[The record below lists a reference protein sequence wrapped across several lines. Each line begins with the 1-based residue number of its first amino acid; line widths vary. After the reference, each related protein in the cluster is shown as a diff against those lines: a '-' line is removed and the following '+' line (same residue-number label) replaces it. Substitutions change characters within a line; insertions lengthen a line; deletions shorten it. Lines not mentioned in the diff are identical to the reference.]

1 MNFNE
6 LNLKQEL
13 HRAILKTGYVKAT
26 EIQQKAIPVAIDNYD
41 IIGKSHT
48 GTGKTAAFVLPILHN
63 LDVNLKKPQA
73 IILCPTRE
81 LATQVLDQVRKY
93 ALFLHGVN
101 ATLLCGGSQIKSQI
115 YALKKANVVV
125 GTPGRIADHLNRHT
139 LRLNNIKT
147 IVLDEADEMLKMGF
161 KKDIDLVFNNA
172 PQNYQTLLFS
182 ATMSKPVLEIA
193 NTYQKNPVSITVQK
207 NTLEQNNINQY
218 YIDTYG
224 LNKEEVL
231 IKLYQELKPKL
242 SIIFSNTKMYT
253 EKIAKLLASQGIK
266 SRVINGDKK
275 QGDRYRSM
283 QAFRNQEV
291 SVLIATD
298 VAARGI
304 DVDGVDYVFNYDLP
318 VELESY
324 THRIG
329 RTARAGAK
337 GTAITFINS
346 RNSLNDLRK
355 IEQYQKKAINPYDI
369 SSYNLTKDFSKSHS
383 SSMPKFKKAF
393 DSKNN
398 RSWNKPSKT
407 KKEWNTKHSTT
418 KNHKDYQFDYRFK
431 KTK

>member
-1 MNFNE
+1 MNFNK

-125 GTPGRIADHLNRHT
+125 GTPGRIADHLHRHT

-182 ATMSKPVLEIA
+182 ATMSKPVLEIT
-193 NTYQKNPVSITVQK
+193 NTYQKNPVSITIQK
-207 NTLEQNNINQY
+207 NADEQNNIDQY
-218 YIDTYG
+218 YINTYG

-231 IKLYQELKPKL
+231 IKLYQDLKPKL

-253 EKIAKLLASQGIK
+253 EKIAKLLTNNGIK

-275 QGDRYRSM
+275 QVDRYRSM
-283 QAFRNQEV
+283 QAFRNHEV
-291 SVLIATD
+291 RVLIATD

-304 DVDGVDYVFNYDLP
+304 DVDGIDYVFNYDLP

-346 RNSLNDLRK
+346 RNSLNELRK
-355 IEQYQKKAINPYDI
+355 IEQYQKKQINPYDI
-369 SSYNLTKDFSKSHS
+369 SSYNFTKDYAKA
-383 SSMPKFKKAF
+383 PTNAPLKFKKTF
-393 DSKNN
+393 GSKNN
-398 RSWNKPSKT
+398 RSWNKPAKY
-407 KKEWNTKHSTT
+407 KKEWT
-418 KNHKDYQFDYRFK
+418 NHHQEYQFNRSFK